1 MGTRN
6 VETGFI
12 IYDPAVT
19 AFGNDPLQNL
29 LIAEGDDAEAEALGA
44 YYESGTHRRATCEA
58 ERTWSDM
65 LGASPF
71 EVWMHHRERFEE
83 L

>member
-29 LIAEGDDAEAEALGA
+29 LIAEGEDAEAEALGA
-44 YYESGTHRRATCEA
+44 YYESGTHRSATGEA
-58 ERTWSDM
+58 ERTGSDM

-71 EVWMHHRERFEE
+71 EVWMHHRKRFEE

>member
-44 YYESGTHRRATCEA
+44 YYESGTHRSATGEA
-58 ERTWSDM
+58 ERTGSDM

-71 EVWMHHRERFEE
+71 EVWMHHLERFEE

>member
-29 LIAEGDDAEAEALGA
+29 LIAEGEGAEAEALGA
-44 YYESGTHRRATCEA
+44 YYESGTHRSATGEA
-58 ERTWSDM
+58 ERTGSDM

-71 EVWMHHRERFEE
+71 EVWMAHRERYDEQ
-83 L
+83 

>member
-29 LIAEGDDAEAEALGA
+29 LIAEGEDAEAEALGA
-44 YYESGTHRRATCEA
+44 YYESGTHRSATGEA
-58 ERTWSDM
+58 ERTGSDM

>member
-12 IYDPAVT
+12 VYDPAVT

-44 YYESGTHRRATCEA
+44 YYESGTYRRATSEV
-58 ERTWSDM
+58 ERTGSDM

-71 EVWMHHRERFEE
+71 EVWMAHRERYEE
-83 L
+83 Q

>member
-12 IYDPAVT
+12 VYDPAVT
-19 AFGNDPLQNL
+19 AWGNDPLQNL
-29 LIAEGDDAEAEALGA
+29 LAAEGNETEAEVM
-44 YYESGTHRRATCEA
+44 ESMYFAGTHRRTTSEV
-58 ERTWSDM
+58 EKHTGDM

-71 EVWMHHRERFEE
+71 EVWMAHRERFEE
-83 L
+83 Q

>member
-29 LIAEGDDAEAEALGA
+29 LIAEGEDAEAEALGA
-44 YYESGTHRRATCEA
+44 YYESGTHRRATGEA
-58 ERTWSDM
+58 ERTVSDM

>member
-29 LIAEGDDAEAEALGA
+29 LIAEGEDAEAEALGA
-44 YYESGTHRRATCEA
+44 YYESGTHRSATSEA
-58 ERTWSDM
+58 ERTGSDM

-83 L
+83 Q

>member
-6 VETGFI
+6 VETGSI

-29 LIAEGDDAEAEALGA
+29 LIAEGEDAEAEALGA
-44 YYESGTHRRATCEA
+44 YYESGTQRRATGEV
-58 ERTWSDM
+58 ERTGSDM

-71 EVWMHHRERFEE
+71 EVWMHHRERYEE
-83 L
+83 Q

>member
-19 AFGNDPLQNL
+19 AFGNAPLQNL

-44 YYESGTHRRATCEA
+44 YYESGTHRSATGEA
-58 ERTWSDM
+58 ERTGADM

-71 EVWMHHRERFEE
+71 EVWMAHRERYDEQ
-83 L
+83 

>member
-44 YYESGTHRRATCEA
+44 YYESGTHRRATGEA
-58 ERTWSDM
+58 ERTGSDM

-71 EVWMHHRERFEE
+71 EVWVHHRERFEGQ
-83 L
+83 

>member
-44 YYESGTHRRATCEA
+44 YYESGTHRRATGEA
-58 ERTWSDM
+58 ERTGSDM

-71 EVWMHHRERFEE
+71 EVLMHHCELFEE
-83 L
+83 Q

>member
-29 LIAEGDDAEAEALGA
+29 LIAEGEDAEAEALGA
-44 YYESGTHRRATCEA
+44 CYESGTHRRATGEA
-58 ERTWSDM
+58 ERTGYDM

-83 L
+83 Q

>member
-29 LIAEGDDAEAEALGA
+29 LIAEGDEAEAEALGA
-44 YYESGTHRRATCEA
+44 YYESGTHRTATFEA
-58 ERTWSDM
+58 ERTHNDL

-71 EVWMHHRERFEE
+71 EVWLAHRYRYEE
-83 L
+83 Q

>member
-29 LIAEGDDAEAEALGA
+29 LIAEGEDAEAEALGA
-44 YYESGTHRRATCEA
+44 YYESGTHRRATEEA
-58 ERTWSDM
+58 ERTGSDM

-83 L
+83 Q

>member
-19 AFGNDPLQNL
+19 AFANDPLQNL

-58 ERTWSDM
+58 ERTGSDM

>member
-29 LIAEGDDAEAEALGA
+29 LIAEGEDAEAEALGA
-44 YYESGTHRRATCEA
+44 YYESGTHRSATGEA
-58 ERTWSDM
+58 ERTGSDM

-83 L
+83 Q

>member
-19 AFGNDPLQNL
+19 AFGNDPLQNML
-29 LIAEGDDAEAEALGA
+29 TAEDNEAEAEALGS
-44 YYESGTHRRATCEA
+44 YYESGTHRRATSEA
-58 ERTWSDM
+58 EKTVGDM

-71 EVWMHHRERFEE
+71 EVWMAHREHYEE
-83 L
+83 Q

>member
-29 LIAEGDDAEAEALGA
+29 LIAEGEDAEAEALGA
-44 YYESGTHRRATCEA
+44 YYESGTHRRATGEA
-58 ERTWSDM
+58 ERTGSDM

>member
-44 YYESGTHRRATCEA
+44 YYESGTHRRATGEV
-58 ERTWSDM
+58 ERTRSDM

-71 EVWMHHRERFEE
+71 EVWMHHLERYEE

>member
-29 LIAEGDDAEAEALGA
+29 LIAEGEDAEAEALGA
-44 YYESGTHRRATCEA
+44 YYESGTHRRATSEA
-58 ERTWSDM
+58 ERTGSDM

-83 L
+83 Q